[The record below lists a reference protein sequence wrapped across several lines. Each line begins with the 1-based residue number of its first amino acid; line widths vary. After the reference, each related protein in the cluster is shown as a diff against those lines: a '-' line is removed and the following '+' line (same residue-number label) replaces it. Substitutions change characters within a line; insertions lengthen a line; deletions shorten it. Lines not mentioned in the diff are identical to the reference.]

1 MVPAD
6 KKLPAEWIGS
16 LCERGVSRV
25 LEGDELRF
33 IGMPVVG
40 IGCGQLYMAGD
51 GRLWLLD
58 IFKSDHSREPLA
70 GLKFEL
76 MTING
81 LYTLLVDSRTGEYST
96 RRSAIV
102 YQGFASQIWGAGLA
116 HFRRLDGSGFP
127 LATFCGD

>member
-1 MVPAD
+1 M
-6 KKLPAEWIGS
+6 GS

-25 LEGDELRF
+25 WEGDELRF

-40 IGCGQLYMAGD
+40 IGCGQLYMADD
-51 GRLWLLD
+51 GRLRLLD

-81 LYTLLVDSRTGEYST
+81 HYTLLVDSRTGEYST
-96 RRSAIV
+96 RNGAIV
-102 YQGFASQIWGAGLA
+102 NQGFASQIWGAGLA

-127 LATFCGD
+127 LATFCGDYPRYHVDYSDV

>member
-25 LEGDELRF
+25 WEGDELRF

-81 LYTLLVDSRTGEYST
+81 LYTLAGGFSYGRVQYAQWCDRLPRLCQPDLGRRARTS
-96 RRSAIV
+96 
-102 YQGFASQIWGAGLA
+102 
-116 HFRRLDGSGFP
+116 
-127 LATFCGD
+127 